1 MMKNRKKS
9 PAKSRQHKSTKLS
22 LPPMPDFNRQALQK
36 SLKIDAKA
44 IGIPAGAADVFI
56 AKTLDAVEKDLKH
69 HRIITESG
77 LKSAI
82 VRELKKFHKDFAY
95 IYQNRDKII

>member
-1 MMKNRKKS
+1 MK
-9 PAKSRQHKSTKLS
+9 KSTKVPTKTHAKKS
-22 LPPMPDFNRQALQK
+22 AKPTPPPAPDFNRQALQK

-44 IGIPAGAADVFI
+44 LGIPAGAAEVFI

-69 HRIITESG
+69 HQIITERD

-82 VRELKKFHKDFAY
+82 VKELKKFHKDFAY